1 VASSA
6 DTDLVEREDP
16 RRATFLELFFDL
28 VYVFVFV
35 ELVSREVIRLGI
47 VEGRTGPGVLLT
59 EGGKLFVLLLAVW
72 FVWWH
77 TAWTTSRYDPKRDPV
92 QLVVIVAVFGS
103 LVMGLAL
110 PRAFRTHG
118 LIFVAAYVGI
128 HLVRAAIL
136 AAAVHG
142 ERRRLKIRMALYYG
156 VAAVPWFLGTL
167 VDEWRRGVLWLSAL
181 VIEAVGTKL
190 GWRVPGI
197 KRTSQK
203 ASLIAGE
210 HLGERYQQIFLVALG
225 ESVLGGGLALSEMGS
240 KPAPMTAF
248 AVTVITTVLLW
259 RIYFQRAGLVLA
271 EAISQAPRPHHT
283 GQSIAAT
290 HFVMIAGVVVTSIGY
305 QLALALPASRSPYWI
320 IIIFGPA
327 LFLAGRARFEYE
339 VFGRVSRSR
348 VAGLVL
354 LAAACPAVFRAP
366 HVVVGAVVAAILA
379 GVAVADTLRARR
391 HPAEDPSPA
400 HL

>member
-1 VASSA
+1 VATSA
-6 DTDLVEREDP
+6 DTDLVEREEP
-16 RRATFLELFFDL
+16 RRASFLELFFDL
-28 VYVFVFV
+28 VYIFVFA
-35 ELVSREVIRLGI
+35 EIVSRVVIRLGI
-47 VEGRTGPGVLLT
+47 IEGGTGPGVLLT
-59 EGGKLFVLLLAVW
+59 EGGKLFVLLLAMW

-77 TAWTTSRYDPKRDPV
+77 TAWTTSRYDPTRDPV
-92 QLVVIVAVFGS
+92 QLVVIVALYGS

-110 PRAFRTHG
+110 PWAFRRHG
-118 LIFVAAYVGI
+118 LVFVAAYVGT
-128 HLVRAAIL
+128 HLIRSAIMV
-136 AAAVHG
+136 AVLHG
-142 ERRRLKIRMALYYG
+142 ERRRFKLRMALYYG
-156 VAAVPWFLGTL
+156 VAAVPWFLGAL

-181 VIEAVGTKL
+181 VIEAVGTKF
-190 GWRVPGI
+190 GWRVPGL
-197 KRTSQK
+197 KRISQK

-225 ESVLGGGLALSEMGS
+225 ESVLGSGLALSEMGF
-240 KPAPMTAF
+240 KPGPMAAF
-248 AVTVITTVLLW
+248 AVSAVTTVLLW
-259 RIYFQRAGLVLA
+259 RIYFQRAGLILA

-305 QLALALPASRSPYWI
+305 QLALAHPTGRSAYWI

-354 LAAACPAVFRAP
+354 LAVACPAIFRAP
-366 HVVVGAVVAAILA
+366 HLVAGAVVAAILA
-379 GVAVADTLRARR
+379 AVAIADTLRARR
-391 HPAEDPSPA
+391 HPGEAPAPA